1 MEGKEK
7 KRLILAQLIFLTA
20 FPALATDM
28 YLPALPTLAENLT
41 APVAVVNLTLALFF
55 VFFGASMIIWG
66 TLSDKYGRRPM
77 LLVGTAI
84 YVLASLLCAFA
95 GDVYQLIVF
104 RIIQAIGSGAAV
116 TVSMACM
123 KDIFQDKE
131 RERALAISNILFA
144 LAPVIAPVIGAL
156 ILKVATWRS
165 IFHILMGFGVVGFV
179 NCLFMDESAPMTE
192 GKSLIKTLG
201 NLGKVLKNPG
211 FFYPLLLFSSL
222 SFPMML
228 FLGSSSSIYIIGFGL
243 SEQKYSLFFSANAVF
258 MALGP
263 VLFLVLSRHI
273 SSFKILKYG
282 FIIVFLGGCFMVL
295 LGNRNPFFFAASVLP
310 ALIATQ
316 MLRPPSV
323 NILFEQGRDDAGAA
337 SSLMSFTGLFF
348 GGMMAFFI
356 SLDWN
361 NRILVYGIVNIAVGL
376 LCSAFWPRVWKK
388 CSMG

>member
-1 MEGKEK
+1 
-7 KRLILAQLIFLTA
+7 
-20 FPALATDM
+20 
-28 YLPALPTLAENLT
+28 
-41 APVAVVNLTLALFF
+41 
-55 VFFGASMIIWG
+55 MIIWG

-104 RIIQAIGSGAAV
+104 RIIQAIGCGAAA

-123 KDIFQDKE
+123 KDIFQGKE

-165 IFHILMGFGVVGFV
+165 IFHILMGFGVIGFISCV
-179 NCLFMDESAPMTE
+179 LMDESAPMTK
-192 GKSLIKTLG
+192 GKSLMNTLG

-211 FFYPLLLFSSL
+211 FSYPLLLFSVL
-222 SFPMML
+222 SIPMML
-228 FLGSSSSIYIIGFGL
+228 FLGSSASIYIIGFGL

-258 MALGP
+258 MAFGP
-263 VLFLVLSRHI
+263 VFFLVLSRRI
-273 SSFKILKYG
+273 SSFEILKYG
-282 FIIVFLGGCFMVL
+282 FMILFLGGCFMVL

-310 ALIATQ
+310 ALISTQ
-316 MLRPPSV
+316 MLRPPSA
-323 NILFEQGRDDAGAA
+323 NILLEQGKEDAGAA
-337 SSLMSFTGLFF
+337 SSLMNFTALLF
-348 GGMMAFFI
+348 GGLMAFFI

-361 NRILVYGIVNIAVGL
+361 NRILVYGIINIAVGL
-376 LCSAFWPRVWKK
+376 LCSAFWPKVWKK
-388 CSMG
+388 CCMD